1 VILYTVIPN
10 EHVFPTADSDYAGQ
24 MMIERQGIPMIVQQV
39 DQQYRI
45 VRLMSSDPADYL
57 NEQFC
62 PGQYIN

>member
-1 VILYTVIPN
+1 MILYTVIPN
-10 EHVFPTADSDYAGQ
+10 EQVYPTSDADYTGQ

-57 NEQFC
+57 IEQYC
-62 PGQYIN
+62 PGQYIK